1 MELTPLVPLPDVLD
15 LVLDTVVVVDAD
27 GHFLYLSPSCERL
40 LGYRPEELIGRN
52 MIDLV
57 HPDDRA
63 RTLARA
69 GDIMAGQ
76 PSFVFENRYLRK
88 DGSVVDIAWS
98 ARRSEEGR
106 VRVAVARDI
115 TERKRAQ
122 ARTEALLAIS
132 EAAHTADDV
141 LALCER
147 IHGIIQSLL
156 PTREFAII
164 ARARNG
170 ELETHFHDGN
180 DQAMPTVLA
189 MAERLV
195 RNEQPVLQP
204 DSGGTWLG
212 VPLRG
217 QHGLQGALV
226 LQASA
231 CSHDS
236 EPAELDMLQFVS
248 AQVAAAIERK
258 QLNARLQH
266 LAHHDELTGLP
277 NRTLLHDRL
286 DTALARVRRERS
298 GMVLLF
304 LDLDHFKQ
312 INDTHG
318 HAAGD
323 AVLRATAQRLS
334 ACVRESDTVARF
346 SGDEFVLLLEQTR
359 SAADAELVA
368 GKIRAALATPI
379 EFDGAQLPIGA
390 SIGWSVYPTDGDSA
404 RMLLRHADHAMYA
417 AKQAR

>member
-1 MELTPLVPLPDVLD
+1 
-15 LVLDTVVVVDAD
+15 
-27 GHFLYLSPSCERL
+27 
-40 LGYRPEELIGRN
+40 
-52 MIDLV
+52 V

-88 DGSVVDIAWS
+88 DGTVVDIAWT
-98 ARRSEEGR
+98 ARLAEESR

-115 TERKRAQ
+115 TARKHAQ

-147 IHGIIQSLL
+147 IHGTIQALL
-156 PTREFAII
+156 PTTEFAIV

-170 ELETHFHDGN
+170 ELETHFHGGTRH
-180 DQAMPTVLA
+180 AMPTLLGL
-189 MAERLV
+189 AERLV
-195 RNEQPVLQP
+195 RDEQPVLQP
-204 DSGGTWLG
+204 DRDGTWLG

-217 QHGLQGALV
+217 QHGLQGALI
-226 LQASA
+226 LQTSA
-231 CSHDS
+231 YPHGS
-236 EPAELDMLQFVS
+236 EEAELDMLQFVS

-277 NRTLLHDRL
+277 NRTLFHDRL

-312 INDTHG
+312 INDKHG

-334 ACVRESDTVARF
+334 ACVREADTVARF

-368 GKIRAALATPI
+368 GKIRTALAAPF
-379 EFDGAQLPIGA
+379 EFDGVSVPIGA
-390 SIGWSVYPTDGDSA
+390 SIGWAVYPTDGDSA